1 MRIAV
6 ASGKGGTG
14 KTTIATN
21 MALSIGKVQLID
33 CDVEEPN
40 CHLFLDLNLEVLER
54 VYKKIPSID
63 KQACNLCG
71 VCSEVC
77 RKNAIAVLPND
88 VLFFEELCNGC
99 GGCARACPTDAI
111 TEESSELGVVEGATI
126 NGLQFF
132 RGLLNVGQPMAT
144 PIIAA
149 VKRRISED
157 TPAIVDVPPGT
168 GCPVLESLRKS
179 DFAILVTE
187 PTPFGLEDLKAAVGV
202 TRAMKIMTGV
212 IINRV
217 GIGDDRVNRFC
228 KEEGIPIILEIPES
242 REIAEAYSEGI
253 PFTEVLPEWKD
264 RFRDLYSHI
273 KELVG

>member
-21 MALSIGKVQLID
+21 MALSIGRVQLID

-40 CHLFLDLNLEVLER
+40 CHLFLDLQLEVLER
-54 VYKKIPSID
+54 VYKNVPSID
-63 KQACNLCG
+63 KEICNLCG

-99 GGCARACPTDAI
+99 GGCARACPTNAI
-111 TEESSELGVVEGATI
+111 SEEPSELGVVEGATR

-149 VKRRISED
+149 VKKRISED
-157 TPAIVDVPPGT
+157 IPAIVDVPPGT

-187 PTPFGLEDLKAAVGV
+187 PTPFGLEDLRAAVGV

-212 IINRV
+212 VINRV

-228 KEEGIPIILEIPES
+228 KEEGIPVLLEIPES

-253 PFTEVLPEWKD
+253 PFTEVLAEWKD
-264 RFRDLYSHI
+264 SFRDLYSHI
-273 KELVG
+273 EELVG